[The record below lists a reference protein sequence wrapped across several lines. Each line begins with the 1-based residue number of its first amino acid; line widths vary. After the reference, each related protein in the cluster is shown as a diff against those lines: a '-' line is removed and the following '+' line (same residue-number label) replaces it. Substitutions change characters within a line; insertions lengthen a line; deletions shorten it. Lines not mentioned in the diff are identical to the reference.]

1 MRFCIVRKDA
11 EEIKIKMYKEDLPY
25 ILIILGSV
33 PFIFFSFLKLFNYQ
47 EFFQIEINF
56 ILSIYSLSII
66 SFICGS
72 HWGIFL
78 SNSNLRINLFLL
90 SNFLTILSFFGI
102 LLLQEKN
109 YFLLQILILIILLF
123 IDIYIYRKEIT
134 QKKYVNTRIL
144 ITSLVSVFLVI
155 PIII

>member
-1 MRFCIVRKDA
+1 
-11 EEIKIKMYKEDLPY
+11 MYKEDLPY
-25 ILIILGSV
+25 LLIFLGSI

-78 SNSNLRINLFLL
+78 SNSNLGINLFLFN
-90 SNFLTILSFFGI
+90 NFLTILSFIGF
-102 LLLQEKN
+102 LLLEERN
-109 YFLLQILILIILLF
+109 YFFLQILILIILLL
-123 IDIYIYRKEIT
+123 IDVYIFRK
-134 QKKYVNTRIL
+134 K
-144 ITSLVSVFLVI
+144 
-155 PIII
+155 

>member
-1 MRFCIVRKDA
+1 
-11 EEIKIKMYKEDLPY
+11 MYKEDLPY
-25 ILIILGSV
+25 LLIFLGSI
-33 PFIFFSFLKLFNYQ
+33 PFIFLSFLKLFNYQ

-78 SNSNLRINLFLL
+78 SNSNLGINLFLL
-90 SNFLTILSFFGI
+90 SNFLTILSFIGF
-102 LLLQEKN
+102 LLLEERN
-109 YFLLQILILIILLF
+109 YFFLQILILIILLL
-123 IDIYIYRKEIT
+123 IDVYIFRKKIT

-144 ITSLVSVFLVI
+144 VTSLVSSFLVI
-155 PIII
+155 PIFI

>member
-1 MRFCIVRKDA
+1 
-11 EEIKIKMYKEDLPY
+11 MYKEDLPY
-25 ILIILGSV
+25 LLIFLGSI
-33 PFIFFSFLKLFNYQ
+33 PFIFLSFLKLFNYQ

-78 SNSNLRINLFLL
+78 SNSNLGINLFLL
-90 SNFLTILSFFGI
+90 SNFLTILSFIG
-102 LLLQEKN
+102 LLLLEERN
-109 YFLLQILILIILLF
+109 YFFLQILILIILLL
-123 IDIYIYRKEIT
+123 IDVYIFRKKIT

-144 ITSLVSVFLVI
+144 VTFLVSSFLVI

>member
-1 MRFCIVRKDA
+1 
-11 EEIKIKMYKEDLPY
+11 MYKEDLPY
-25 ILIILGSV
+25 ILIFLGSI

-78 SNSNLRINLFLL
+78 SNSNLGINLFLL
-90 SNFLTILSFFGI
+90 SNFLTILSFIGFLI
-102 LLLQEKN
+102 LEERN
-109 YFLLQILILIILLF
+109 YFFLQILILIILLL
-123 IDIYIYRKEIT
+123 IDVYIFREKIT

-144 ITSLVSVFLVI
+144 VTFLVSSFLVI

>member
-1 MRFCIVRKDA
+1 
-11 EEIKIKMYKEDLPY
+11 MYKEDLPY
-25 ILIILGSV
+25 LLIFLGSI
-33 PFIFFSFLKLFNYQ
+33 PFIFLSFLKLFNYQ

-56 ILSIYSLSII
+56 IISIYSLSII

-78 SNSNLRINLFLL
+78 SNSNLGINLFLL
-90 SNFLTILSFFGI
+90 SNFLTILSFIGF
-102 LLLQEKN
+102 LLLEERN
-109 YFLLQILILIILLF
+109 YFFLQILILIILLL
-123 IDIYIYRKEIT
+123 IDVYIFRKKIT

-144 ITSLVSVFLVI
+144 VTSLVSSFLVI

>member
-1 MRFCIVRKDA
+1 
-11 EEIKIKMYKEDLPY
+11 MYKEDLPY
-25 ILIILGSV
+25 ILIFLGSI
-33 PFIFFSFLKLFNYQ
+33 PFIFFSLLKLFNYQ

-78 SNSNLRINLFLL
+78 SNSNLGINLFLL
-90 SNFLTILSFFGI
+90 SNFLTILSFIGF
-102 LLLQEKN
+102 LLLEERN
-109 YFLLQILILIILLF
+109 YFFLQILILIILLL
-123 IDIYIYRKEIT
+123 IDVYIFRKKIT

-144 ITSLVSVFLVI
+144 VTFLVSSFLVI

>member
-1 MRFCIVRKDA
+1 
-11 EEIKIKMYKEDLPY
+11 MYKKDLPY
-25 ILIILGSV
+25 LLIFLGSI

-78 SNSNLRINLFLL
+78 SNSNLGINLFLL
-90 SNFLTILSFFGI
+90 SNFLTILSFIGF
-102 LLLQEKN
+102 LLLEERN
-109 YFLLQILILIILLF
+109 YFFLQILILIILLL
-123 IDIYIYRKEIT
+123 IDVYIFRKKIT

-144 ITSLVSVFLVI
+144 VTFLVSSFLVI
-155 PIII
+155 PIIIQVSLFLKYR

>member
-1 MRFCIVRKDA
+1 
-11 EEIKIKMYKEDLPY
+11 MYKKDLPY
-25 ILIILGSV
+25 ILIFLGSI
-33 PFIFFSFLKLFNYQ
+33 PFIFFSFLKLFKYQ
-47 EFFQIEINF
+47 EFFQIEINL

-78 SNSNLRINLFLL
+78 SNSNLGINLFLL
-90 SNFLTILSFFGI
+90 SNFLTILSFIGF
-102 LLLQEKN
+102 LLLEERG
-109 YFLLQILILIILLF
+109 YFFLQILILIILLL
-123 IDIYIYRKEIT
+123 IDVYIFRKKIT

-144 ITSLVSVFLVI
+144 VTFLVSSFLVI

>member
-1 MRFCIVRKDA
+1 
-11 EEIKIKMYKEDLPY
+11 MYKEDLPY
-25 ILIILGSV
+25 ILIFLGSI
-33 PFIFFSFLKLFNYQ
+33 PFIFFSFLKLFKYQ
-47 EFFQIEINF
+47 EFFQIEINL

-78 SNSNLRINLFLL
+78 SNSNLGINLFLL
-90 SNFLTILSFFGI
+90 SNFLTILSFIGF
-102 LLLQEKN
+102 LLLEERN
-109 YFLLQILILIILLF
+109 YFFLQILILIILLL
-123 IDIYIYRKEIT
+123 IDVYIFRKKIT

-144 ITSLVSVFLVI
+144 VTFLVSSFLVI

>member
-1 MRFCIVRKDA
+1 
-11 EEIKIKMYKEDLPY
+11 MYKEDLPY
-25 ILIILGSV
+25 LLIFLGSI

-78 SNSNLRINLFLL
+78 SNRNLGINLFLL
-90 SNFLTILSFFGI
+90 SNFLTILSFIGF
-102 LLLQEKN
+102 LLLEERN
-109 YFLLQILILIILLF
+109 YFFLQILILIILLL
-123 IDIYIYRKEIT
+123 IDVYIFRKKIT

-144 ITSLVSVFLVI
+144 VTFLVSSFLVI

>member
-1 MRFCIVRKDA
+1 
-11 EEIKIKMYKEDLPY
+11 MYKEDLPY
-25 ILIILGSV
+25 LLIFLGSI
-33 PFIFFSFLKLFNYQ
+33 PFIFLSFLKLLNYQ

-78 SNSNLRINLFLL
+78 SNSNLGINLFLL
-90 SNFLTILSFFGI
+90 SNFLTILSFIGF
-102 LLLQEKN
+102 LLLEERN
-109 YFLLQILILIILLF
+109 YFFLQILILIILLL
-123 IDIYIYRKEIT
+123 IDVYIFRKKIT

-144 ITSLVSVFLVI
+144 VTFLVSSFLVI

>member
-1 MRFCIVRKDA
+1 
-11 EEIKIKMYKEDLPY
+11 MYKEDLPY
-25 ILIILGSV
+25 LLIFLGSI
-33 PFIFFSFLKLFNYQ
+33 PFIFFSFLKLFKYQ
-47 EFFQIEINF
+47 EFFQIEINL

-78 SNSNLRINLFLL
+78 SNSNLGINLFLL
-90 SNFLTILSFFGI
+90 SNFLTILSFIGF
-102 LLLQEKN
+102 LLLEERN
-109 YFLLQILILIILLF
+109 YFFLQILILIILLL
-123 IDIYIYRKEIT
+123 IDVYIFRKKIT

-144 ITSLVSVFLVI
+144 VTFLVSSFLVI

>member
-1 MRFCIVRKDA
+1 
-11 EEIKIKMYKEDLPY
+11 MYKEDLPY
-25 ILIILGSV
+25 ILIFLGSI

-78 SNSNLRINLFLL
+78 SNRNLGINLFLL
-90 SNFLTILSFFGI
+90 SNFLTILSFIGFLI
-102 LLLQEKN
+102 LEERN
-109 YFLLQILILIILLF
+109 YFFLQILILIILLL
-123 IDIYIYRKEIT
+123 IDVYIFRKKIT

-144 ITSLVSVFLVI
+144 VTFLVSSFLVI

>member
-1 MRFCIVRKDA
+1 
-11 EEIKIKMYKEDLPY
+11 MYKEDLPY
-25 ILIILGSV
+25 LLIFLGSI

-78 SNSNLRINLFLL
+78 SNSNLGINLFLL
-90 SNFLTILSFFGI
+90 SNFLTILSFIGFLI
-102 LLLQEKN
+102 LEERN
-109 YFLLQILILIILLF
+109 YFFLQILILIILLL
-123 IDIYIYRKEIT
+123 IDVYIFRKKIT

-144 ITSLVSVFLVI
+144 VTFLVSSFLVI

>member
-1 MRFCIVRKDA
+1 
-11 EEIKIKMYKEDLPY
+11 MYKEDLPY
-25 ILIILGSV
+25 ILIFLGSI

-78 SNSNLRINLFLL
+78 SNRNLGINLFLL
-90 SNFLTILSFFGI
+90 SNFLTILSFIG
-102 LLLQEKN
+102 LLLLEERN
-109 YFLLQILILIILLF
+109 YFFLQILILIILLL
-123 IDIYIYRKEIT
+123 IDVYIFRKKIT

-144 ITSLVSVFLVI
+144 VTFLVSSFLVI

>member
-90 SNFLTILSFFGI
+90 SNFLTILSFFFGI
-102 LLLQEKN
+102 LLLKKR
-109 YFLLQILILIILLF
+109 IISF
-123 IDIYIYRKEIT
+123 YR
-134 QKKYVNTRIL
+134 
-144 ITSLVSVFLVI
+144 F
-155 PIII
+155 

>member
-1 MRFCIVRKDA
+1 MRFCIVQKDA
-11 EEIKIKMYKEDLPY
+11 EEIKIKMYKKDLPY

-78 SNSNLRINLFLL
+78 SNSNLGINLFLL
-90 SNFLTILSFFGI
+90 SNFLTILSFIG
-102 LLLQEKN
+102 LLLLEERN
-109 YFLLQILILIILLF
+109 YFFLQILILIILLL
-123 IDIYIYRKEIT
+123 IDVYIFRKKIT

-144 ITSLVSVFLVI
+144 VTFLVSSFLVI

>member
-1 MRFCIVRKDA
+1 
-11 EEIKIKMYKEDLPY
+11 MYKEDLPY
-25 ILIILGSV
+25 LLIFLGSI
-33 PFIFFSFLKLFNYQ
+33 PFIFLSFLKLFNYQ

-78 SNSNLRINLFLL
+78 SNSNLGINLFLL
-90 SNFLTILSFFGI
+90 SNFLTIISFIGF
-102 LLLQEKN
+102 LLLEERN
-109 YFLLQILILIILLF
+109 YFFLQILILIILLL
-123 IDIYIYRKEIT
+123 IDVYIFRKKIT
-134 QKKYVNTRIL
+134 QKKYINTRIL
-144 ITSLVSVFLVI
+144 VTSLVSSFLVI

>member
-1 MRFCIVRKDA
+1 
-11 EEIKIKMYKEDLPY
+11 MYKKDLPY
-25 ILIILGSV
+25 ILIFLGSI
-33 PFIFFSFLKLFNYQ
+33 PFIFFSFLKLFKYQ
-47 EFFQIEINF
+47 EFFQIEINL

-78 SNSNLRINLFLL
+78 SNSNLGINLFLL
-90 SNFLTILSFFGI
+90 SNFLTILSFIGF
-102 LLLQEKN
+102 LLLEERN
-109 YFLLQILILIILLF
+109 YFFLQILILIILLL
-123 IDIYIYRKEIT
+123 IDVYIFRKKIT

-144 ITSLVSVFLVI
+144 VTFLVSSFLVI

>member
-1 MRFCIVRKDA
+1 
-11 EEIKIKMYKEDLPY
+11 MYKEDLPY
-25 ILIILGSV
+25 ILIFLGSI
-33 PFIFFSFLKLFNYQ
+33 PFIFLSFLKLFNYQ

-78 SNSNLRINLFLL
+78 SNSNLGINLFLL
-90 SNFLTILSFFGI
+90 SNFLTILSFIG
-102 LLLQEKN
+102 LLLLEERN
-109 YFLLQILILIILLF
+109 YFFLQILILIILLL
-123 IDIYIYRKEIT
+123 IDVYIFRKKIT

-144 ITSLVSVFLVI
+144 VTFLVSSFLVI

>member
-1 MRFCIVRKDA
+1 
-11 EEIKIKMYKEDLPY
+11 MYKEDLPY
-25 ILIILGSV
+25 LLIFLGSI

-78 SNSNLRINLFLL
+78 SNRNLGINLFLL
-90 SNFLTILSFFGI
+90 SNFLTILSFIGFLI
-102 LLLQEKN
+102 LEERN
-109 YFLLQILILIILLF
+109 YFFLQILILIILLL
-123 IDIYIYRKEIT
+123 IDVYIFRKKIT

-144 ITSLVSVFLVI
+144 VTFLVSSFLVI

>member
-1 MRFCIVRKDA
+1 
-11 EEIKIKMYKEDLPY
+11 MYKEDLPY
-25 ILIILGSV
+25 LLIFLGSI

-78 SNSNLRINLFLL
+78 SNSNLGINLFLL
-90 SNFLTILSFFGI
+90 SNFLTILSFIGF
-102 LLLQEKN
+102 LLLEERN
-109 YFLLQILILIILLF
+109 YFFLQILILIILLL
-123 IDIYIYRKEIT
+123 IDVYIFRK
-134 QKKYVNTRIL
+134 K
-144 ITSLVSVFLVI
+144 
-155 PIII
+155 

>member
-1 MRFCIVRKDA
+1 
-11 EEIKIKMYKEDLPY
+11 MYKEDLPY
-25 ILIILGSV
+25 LLIFLGSI
-33 PFIFFSFLKLFNYQ
+33 PFIFLSFLKLFNYQ

-78 SNSNLRINLFLL
+78 SNSNLGINLFLL
-90 SNFLTILSFFGI
+90 SNFLTILSFIGF
-102 LLLQEKN
+102 LLLEERN
-109 YFLLQILILIILLF
+109 YFFLQILILIILLL
-123 IDIYIYRKEIT
+123 IDVYIFRKKIT

-144 ITSLVSVFLVI
+144 VTSVVSSFLVI

>member
-1 MRFCIVRKDA
+1 
-11 EEIKIKMYKEDLPY
+11 MYKEDLPY
-25 ILIILGSV
+25 LLIFLGSI

-78 SNSNLRINLFLL
+78 SNSNLGINLFLL
-90 SNFLTILSFFGI
+90 SNFLTILSFIGF
-102 LLLQEKN
+102 LLLEERN
-109 YFLLQILILIILLF
+109 YFFLQILILIILLL
-123 IDIYIYRKEIT
+123 IDVYIFRKKIT

-144 ITSLVSVFLVI
+144 VTFLVSSFLVI
-155 PIII
+155 PIIT

>member
-1 MRFCIVRKDA
+1 MRFCIVQKDA

-90 SNFLTILSFFGI
+90 SNFLTILRAKSVSSETSVLCKGYNFFI
-102 LLLQEKN
+102 N
-109 YFLLQILILIILLF
+109 SII
-123 IDIYIYRKEIT
+123 Y
-134 QKKYVNTRIL
+134 
-144 ITSLVSVFLVI
+144 
-155 PIII
+155 

>member
-1 MRFCIVRKDA
+1 
-11 EEIKIKMYKEDLPY
+11 MYKEDLPY
-25 ILIILGSV
+25 ILIFLGSI

-78 SNSNLRINLFLL
+78 SNSNLGINLFLL
-90 SNFLTILSFFGI
+90 SNFLTILSFIGF
-102 LLLQEKN
+102 LLLEERS
-109 YFLLQILILIILLF
+109 YFFLQILILIILLL
-123 IDIYIYRKEIT
+123 IDVYIFRKKIT

-144 ITSLVSVFLVI
+144 VTFLVSSFLVI

>member
-1 MRFCIVRKDA
+1 
-11 EEIKIKMYKEDLPY
+11 MYKEDLPY
-25 ILIILGSV
+25 LLIFLGSI

-78 SNSNLRINLFLL
+78 SNSNLGINLFLL
-90 SNFLTILSFFGI
+90 SNFLTILSFIGF
-102 LLLQEKN
+102 LLLEERN
-109 YFLLQILILIILLF
+109 YFFLQILILIILLL
-123 IDIYIYRKEIT
+123 IDVYIFKKKIT

-144 ITSLVSVFLVI
+144 VTFLVSSFLVI

>member
-1 MRFCIVRKDA
+1 
-11 EEIKIKMYKEDLPY
+11 MYKKDLPY
-25 ILIILGSV
+25 ILIFLGGI

-78 SNSNLRINLFLL
+78 SNSNLGINLFLL
-90 SNFLTILSFFGI
+90 SNFLTILSFIGF
-102 LLLQEKN
+102 LLLEERN
-109 YFLLQILILIILLF
+109 YFFLQILILIILLL
-123 IDIYIYRKEIT
+123 IDVYIFRKKIT

-144 ITSLVSVFLVI
+144 VTFLVSSFLVI

>member
-1 MRFCIVRKDA
+1 
-11 EEIKIKMYKEDLPY
+11 MYKEDLPY
-25 ILIILGSV
+25 LLIFLGSI

-56 ILSIYSLSII
+56 ILSIYILSII

-78 SNSNLRINLFLL
+78 SNSNLGINLFLL
-90 SNFLTILSFFGI
+90 SNFLTILSFIGF
-102 LLLQEKN
+102 LLLEERN
-109 YFLLQILILIILLF
+109 YFFLQILILIILLL
-123 IDIYIYRKEIT
+123 IDVYIFRKKIT

-144 ITSLVSVFLVI
+144 VTFLVSSFLVI

>member
-1 MRFCIVRKDA
+1 
-11 EEIKIKMYKEDLPY
+11 MYKEDLPY
-25 ILIILGSV
+25 ILIFLGSI

-56 ILSIYSLSII
+56 ILSTYSLSII

-78 SNSNLRINLFLL
+78 SNSNLGINLFLL
-90 SNFLTILSFFGI
+90 SNFLTILSFIGFLI
-102 LLLQEKN
+102 LEERN
-109 YFLLQILILIILLF
+109 YFFLQILILIILLL
-123 IDIYIYRKEIT
+123 IDVYIFRKKIT

-144 ITSLVSVFLVI
+144 VTFLVSSFLVI

>member
-1 MRFCIVRKDA
+1 
-11 EEIKIKMYKEDLPY
+11 MYKEDLPY
-25 ILIILGSV
+25 LLIFLGSI
-33 PFIFFSFLKLFNYQ
+33 PFIFLSFLKLFNYQ

-78 SNSNLRINLFLL
+78 SNSNLGINLFLL
-90 SNFLTILSFFGI
+90 SNFLTILSFIGFLI
-102 LLLQEKN
+102 LEERN
-109 YFLLQILILIILLF
+109 YFFLQILILIILLL
-123 IDIYIYRKEIT
+123 IDVYIFRKKIT

-144 ITSLVSVFLVI
+144 VTSLVSSFLVI

>member
-1 MRFCIVRKDA
+1 
-11 EEIKIKMYKEDLPY
+11 MYKKDLPY
-25 ILIILGSV
+25 ILIFLGSI
-33 PFIFFSFLKLFNYQ
+33 PFIFFSFLKLFKYQ

-78 SNSNLRINLFLL
+78 SNSNLGINLFLL
-90 SNFLTILSFFGI
+90 SNFLTILSFIGF
-102 LLLQEKN
+102 LLLEERG
-109 YFLLQILILIILLF
+109 YFFLQILILIILLL
-123 IDIYIYRKEIT
+123 IDVYIFRKKIT

-144 ITSLVSVFLVI
+144 VTFLVSSFLVI

>member
-1 MRFCIVRKDA
+1 
-11 EEIKIKMYKEDLPY
+11 MYKEDLPY
-25 ILIILGSV
+25 LLIFLGSI
-33 PFIFFSFLKLFNYQ
+33 PFISLSFLKLFNYQ

-78 SNSNLRINLFLL
+78 SNSNLGINLFLL
-90 SNFLTILSFFGI
+90 SNFLTILSFIGF
-102 LLLQEKN
+102 LLLEERN
-109 YFLLQILILIILLF
+109 YFFLQILILIILLL
-123 IDIYIYRKEIT
+123 IDVYIFRKKIT

-144 ITSLVSVFLVI
+144 VTSLVSSFLVI

>member
-1 MRFCIVRKDA
+1 
-11 EEIKIKMYKEDLPY
+11 MYKEDLPY
-25 ILIILGSV
+25 LLIFLGGI
-33 PFIFFSFLKLFNYQ
+33 PFIFLSFLKLFNYQ

-78 SNSNLRINLFLL
+78 SNSNLGINLFLL
-90 SNFLTILSFFGI
+90 SNFLTILSFIGF
-102 LLLQEKN
+102 LLLEERN
-109 YFLLQILILIILLF
+109 YFFLQILILIILLL
-123 IDIYIYRKEIT
+123 IDVYIFRKKIT

-144 ITSLVSVFLVI
+144 VTSLVSSFLVI

>member
-1 MRFCIVRKDA
+1 
-11 EEIKIKMYKEDLPY
+11 MYKEDLPY
-25 ILIILGSV
+25 ILIFLGSI

-47 EFFQIEINF
+47 EFFQIEINL

-78 SNSNLRINLFLL
+78 SNSNLGINLFLL
-90 SNFLTILSFFGI
+90 SNFLTILSFIGFLI
-102 LLLQEKN
+102 LEERN
-109 YFLLQILILIILLF
+109 YFFLQILILIILLL
-123 IDIYIYRKEIT
+123 IDVYIFRKKIT

-144 ITSLVSVFLVI
+144 VTFLVSNFLVI

>member
-1 MRFCIVRKDA
+1 
-11 EEIKIKMYKEDLPY
+11 MYKEDLPY
-25 ILIILGSV
+25 LLIFLGSI
-33 PFIFFSFLKLFNYQ
+33 PFIFLSFLKLFNYQ

-78 SNSNLRINLFLL
+78 SNSNLGINLFLL
-90 SNFLTILSFFGI
+90 SNFLTILSFIGF
-102 LLLQEKN
+102 LLLEERN
-109 YFLLQILILIILLF
+109 YFFLQILILIILLL
-123 IDIYIYRKEIT
+123 IDVYIFRKKIT

-144 ITSLVSVFLVI
+144 VTSLVSSFLVI